1 LLIDNGNTCSGSLAL
16 LMIVIFDI
24 LSYSS
29 DNFFAYAATSA
40 GTVSSSVKIG
50 DLRQL
55 ETQNFVIMILRGR

>member
-1 LLIDNGNTCSGSLAL
+1 
-16 LMIVIFDI
+16 MIVIFDI